1 VNALV
6 IAASGVLGLAV
17 GSFLNVV
24 VWRVPRGESVLR
36 PRSRCTGCGTQLA
49 DRDNVPVLSWLL
61 LHGRCRTCAAPIS
74 ARYPLLEL
82 ACGALFAA
90 TAARF
95 GAGAALPAYLVL
107 AAGLIALTAIEVELG
122 LLPDSL
128 LYPTAGVV
136 AVLLVGAAVAEAE
149 PRRLAC
155 AAGGAAASLALSFGC
170 RLLAP
175 QRVTAGDVRL
185 ALVLGAAVGWLG
197 LILVPLFLVLSLVT
211 WAVTGVACAASTRR
225 RHTATTAVGAF
236 LALGAEA
243 VILLGRRFADL

>member
-1 VNALV
+1 M
-6 IAASGVLGLAV
+6 IAVSGVLGLAV

-36 PRSRCTGCGTQLA
+36 PRSRCPGCGTQLA

-61 LHGRCRTCAAPIS
+61 LHGRCRSCAAPIS

-107 AAGLIALTAIEVELG
+107 AAGLIALAAVEVEHG
-122 LLPDSL
+122 RLPDAL

-136 AVLLVGAAVAEAE
+136 AALLVGATVAEAA
-149 PRRLAC
+149 PRRLAW
-155 AAGGAAASLALSFGC
+155 AAVGAAASLALASAC

-175 QRVTAGDVRL
+175 QRVTADDVRL

-197 LILVPLFLVLSLVT
+197 LILVPLFLFGSLLT
-211 WAVTGVACAASTRR
+211 CAVTGVASTRS
-225 RHTATTAVGAF
+225 RHTATTAAGAF
-236 LALGAEA
+236 LAFGAEA